1 MMLGCLDLNIPTTTE
16 VDEAQVSDG
25 KGGWIT
31 VRKGDLVTLKDPDDR
46 MMREFMGGDGPYA
59 IRWIGQWRCGRHALY
74 FEPRGQ
80 GANTNCFKAVV
91 KED

>member
-1 MMLGCLDLNIPTTTE
+1 MTLGYLDPNIPTITK

-25 KGGWIT
+25 KGGWVT
-31 VRKGDLVTLKDPDDR
+31 VRKDDLVTLKDPDDR
-46 MMREFMGGDGPYA
+46 IMREFMEGDGPYA
-59 IRWIGQWRCGRHALY
+59 IRWIGQWRCGRHALH

-80 GANTNCFKAVV
+80 GANTHYFKAAV